1 MLLFYVSLLSKKK
14 KQKQKQKQKQAKIRS
29 KDAIYKN
36 LETWLRNSNKSQ
48 NIFLL
53 HTQKKITQKENLLN
67 PLTYFQITIMT
78 KYYLENSSNQPSNNS
93 NNHQYIFFYHMT
105 YILFFQKSY
114 GFYFEKQKSHD
125 LFDRDETCLKKKK
138 DHTIYY
144 ENIVQDNRQYVHIQW
159 TKTV

>member
-1 MLLFYVSLLSKKK
+1 M
-14 KQKQKQKQKQAKIRS
+14 
-29 KDAIYKN
+29 
-36 LETWLRNSNKSQ
+36 
-48 NIFLL
+48 L

-78 KYYLENSSNQPSNNS
+78 KYYLEILPTNQVITQITINI
-93 NNHQYIFFYHMT
+93 YFFYHTT

-114 GFYFEKQKSHD
+114 GFFFEKQKSHD